1 MKPARDLLSEFLG
14 TFALTFFGGAVIMQ
28 TRNADVGAGLLEVAL
43 AHGLVLGLMVTAFR
57 RIGGNFNP
65 AVSLGLLATG
75 RIKPAQA
82 ASFIAGQFTG
92 ATAAALSLKMLFPAA
107 LFEAARGTRQ
117 MVSLDVTTTQA
128 FALEAIATAV
138 LMFAV
143 MGTTGDKD
151 RGPRVGGFFV
161 GLAVTIGILAIGP
174 LTGGSMNPARTFGPM
189 LVTGAFEGIAMY
201 LAAPIVGAVSA
212 ALLYRWLSPD
222 GD

>member
-43 AHGLVLGLMVTAFR
+43 AHGLVLGLMVTAFM

>member
-1 MKPARDLLSEFLG
+1 MKSARDLLSELLG
-14 TFALTFFGGAVIMQ
+14 TFALTFFGGAAIMQ

-43 AHGLVLGLMVTAFR
+43 AHGLVLGLMVTAFM

-92 ATAAALSLKMLFPAA
+92 AAAAALSLKMLFPAA

-128 FALEAIATAV
+128 RPPQTV
-138 LMFAV
+138 
-143 MGTTGDKD
+143 
-151 RGPRVGGFFV
+151 PRSSVIV
-161 GLAVTIGILAIGP
+161 CRLSIRWVSP
-174 LTGGSMNPARTFGPM
+174 PMNCPTSSTKKM
-189 LVTGAFEGIAMY
+189 M
-201 LAAPIVGAVSA
+201 
-212 ALLYRWLSPD
+212 RWCLPF
-222 GD
+222 

>member
-14 TFALTFFGGAVIMQ
+14 TFALTFFGGAAIMQ

-43 AHGLVLGLMVTAFR
+43 AHGLVLGLMVTAFM

-75 RIKPAQA
+75 RIKPVQA

-92 ATAAALSLKMLFPAA
+92 AAAAALSLKMLFPAA